1 MRALRDAGLGLKEVR
16 AVLARDMTLADALR
30 LRLGAVEAHIA
41 SLRQIAAALRAALRS
56 EPTEH
61 DIRRLTMVTRL
72 SQEERKAVI
81 ERFYEKVSEGI
92 PIDKQWMREKIEA
105 SAPRLPDEPTPE
117 QVDAW
122 VELAEMVSDPT
133 FVESLRANAKEVW
146 QRGLDVERD
155 AGAEQRGRRGGGGG
169 ARGGD
174 GARRATRRR
183 RSSSAT
189 SPASRAWRAARTRS
203 IRRSAPAC
211 ASASRARTRARRATG
226 SWSGSSTASTRC
238 PATPPSG
245 AGSCRRCCTTC
256 RRELRGGYFARRN
269 VPANAS
275 PNSNNDAIAAHAAL
289 IDSAQRAPQWSQ
301 TQPVPK
307 PAGSAATPMRPWYRP
322 KARPRAPA
330 RRGRR

>member
-1 MRALRDAGLGLKEVR
+1 VAKERHSIGAVAKRTGISVKTLRFYADEGIVPPSGRSESGYRLYSDTDVTRLELVRALRDAGLGLKEVR
-16 AVLARDMTLADALR
+16 AVLARDMTLAEALR

-146 QRGLDVERD
+146 QRGIDMERMQALNSEVVAAAAAARAAGTAPDSDAAAAIVERYL
-155 AGAEQRGRRGGGGG
+155 AGLAGVAGGKDPRDPAFRAGVRQRF
-169 ARGGD
+169 ARQD
-174 GARRATRRR
+174 PR
-183 RSSSAT
+183 
-189 SPASRAWRAARTRS
+189 ASRYWELVGILNGRHPMSGHVAEWRWVVQALLHHL
-203 IRRSAPAC
+203 PA
-211 ASASRARTRARRATG
+211 
-226 SWSGSSTASTRC
+226 
-238 PATPPSG
+238 
-245 AGSCRRCCTTC
+245 
-256 RRELRGGYFARRN
+256 
-269 VPANAS
+269 
-275 PNSNNDAIAAHAAL
+275 
-289 IDSAQRAPQWSQ
+289 
-301 TQPVPK
+301 
-307 PAGSAATPMRPWYRP
+307 
-322 KARPRAPA
+322 
-330 RRGRR
+330 